1 MSPEQKDDLTRD
13 RRKALV
19 GELDTLRKLMEAT
32 RRPEAARIITKAI
45 DWIDGTG
52 EPLDYDGFA

>member
-1 MSPEQKDDLTRD
+1 MTNEQRDDLTRD
-13 RRKALV
+13 RRKALLR
-19 GELDTLRKLMEAT
+19 ELDTLRRLIET
-32 RRPEAARIITKAI
+32 IRRPEAVHTITKAI

>member
-1 MSPEQKDDLTRD
+1 MTNEQRDDLKRD

-19 GELDTLRKLMEAT
+19 RELETVRKLMKAYH
-32 RRPEAARIITKAI
+32 RPEAARTITKAI